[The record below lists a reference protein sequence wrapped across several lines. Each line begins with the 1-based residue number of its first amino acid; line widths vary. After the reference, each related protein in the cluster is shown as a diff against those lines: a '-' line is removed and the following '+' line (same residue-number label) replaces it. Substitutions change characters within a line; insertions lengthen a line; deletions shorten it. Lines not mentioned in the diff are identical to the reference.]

1 MPKRNASIR
10 KSLAQQTDLQ
20 DHAEHCSVDPES
32 LVALGREVH
41 QQVRIERDGDER
53 GIYTV
58 YESIPDAAGV
68 VRMGPSGRLRL
79 GKEGTFTGH
88 IDSQVP
94 NPTLG
99 DRDAE
104 TGNEFVE
111 RLVDDDPSQTAFIA
125 LAPHGGNIEPHTDEQ
140 AMFVA
145 TALSASCWLCKGWH
159 HRGAKRHWHIT
170 AAEINEASFPLL
182 DTVMARGFTHAV
194 AFHGMDEQ
202 EILIGGAAPDAL
214 KHEVMGA
221 ILVAT
226 SGSGIRVRVA
236 EPSDVFGGDD
246 ANNIVNRITAGGAN
260 GVQIEQSARARDDFG
275 AAIAA
280 AVVDVYRPR
289 L

>member
-1 MPKRNASIR
+1 MPRRSASIR

-20 DHAEHCSVDPES
+20 HHAEHCSVDPQS
-32 LVALGREVH
+32 LVAIGRDVH

-58 YESIPDAAGV
+58 FESIPDAAGV
-68 VRMGPSGRLRL
+68 VRMGPDGRLRL
-79 GKEGTFTGH
+79 GKAGPFAGH

-94 NPTLG
+94 NPTLCDG
-99 DRDAE
+99 DAE

-111 RLVDDDPSQTAFIA
+111 RLFDDDPTQTGFIA
-125 LAPHGGNIEPHTDEQ
+125 LAPHGGDIELHTDEQ
-140 AMFVA
+140 ALAVA
-145 TALSASCWLCKGWH
+145 TALSATCWLCKGWH

-182 DTVMARGFTHAV
+182 DTVMTRGFTHAV

-202 EILIGGAAPDAL
+202 EILIGGAAPDVL

-226 SGSGIRVRVA
+226 SGSGIKVRVA
-236 EPSDVFGGDD
+236 EPSDVNGGDD
-246 ANNIVNRITAGGAN
+246 VNNIVNRITAGGAN
-260 GVQIEQSARARDDFG
+260 GVQIEQSARAREDFG